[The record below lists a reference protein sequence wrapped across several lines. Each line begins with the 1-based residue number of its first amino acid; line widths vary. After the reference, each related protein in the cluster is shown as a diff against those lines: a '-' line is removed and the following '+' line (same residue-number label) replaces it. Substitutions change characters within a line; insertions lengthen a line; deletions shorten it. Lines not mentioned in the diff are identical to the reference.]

1 MRDSIDFSKVE
12 RIAPRADS
20 WDKVCKRLDIAE
32 KAKVLRFR
40 IYSAIPLA
48 ASFALVALSLLLSSV
63 DSIETTAISSQ
74 QIASTQQESS
84 TELYSWYGKLGE
96 TESDELETL
105 DNSQTL
111 TYLLKE
117 DK

>member
-1 MRDSIDFSKVE
+1 MRDSIDFSKME
-12 RIAPRADS
+12 RITPREDS
-20 WDKVCKRLDIAE
+20 WDKVCIRLDKTE
-32 KAKVLRFR
+32 KAKFLRFK

-48 ASFALVALSLLLSSV
+48 ASFALVAFSLLLSSV
-63 DSIETTAISSQ
+63 DAIETNAMAAQ
-74 QIASTQQESS
+74 QVANIRQESS
-84 TELYSWYGKLGE
+84 SELYSWYGELGE
-96 TESDELETL
+96 TESDELESL